1 MAEESGKGIALVIL
15 GIVAIIAIVGLVLL
29 FTGARKAAVGEF
41 AVPAAKEYG
50 GAIRGIYDP
59 YSRAFSGRAYEF
71 PSGEALPMSSQSSYD
86 QTGTFSGLGQTPGG
100 EGLQKVA
107 DVVTGECYNG
117 VCGTVKTVSQKI
129 SYSRNRAQIPS
140 IQMTCEGIVRANE
153 DPSDDTYTQP
163 TSYNRAATTYGGA
176 WSSYCRTIPQILQTL
191 YVVPDYALN
200 DILQAF
206 DGSGVAMCC
215 PSPSLKGT
223 V

>member
-50 GAIRGIYDP
+50 GAIRGVFDP
-59 YSRAFSGRAYEF
+59 ISRSFSGRAKEF
-71 PSGEALPMSSQSSYD
+71 PSGEADPYSSASSYD
-86 QTGTFSGLGQTPGG
+86 QTGTFSSYGQTPGG

-107 DVVTGECYNG
+107 DVVTGECFNG
-117 VCGTVKTVSQKI
+117 VCGTVKTVGQKI
-129 SYSRNRAQIPS
+129 SYNRNRAQIPS
-140 IQMTCEGIVRANE
+140 IQVSCEGIVRANE

-163 TSYNRAATTYGGA
+163 TSYNRAASTYGGA
-176 WSSYCRTIPQILQTL
+176 WSSNCRTIPQILQSL

-200 DILQAF
+200 DILEAF

-215 PSPSLKGT
+215 PSPALGGT